1 MRLYSQILSDWLQTG
16 APYSEMDENQRPRLS
31 IAKELMTWG
40 DALSRILA
48 KIDQMLQSPN
58 ITVAQATDVESISD
72 HVGIVIQ
79 GIKEAVR
86 TNDYDR
92 LIASVDRLRE
102 EIATAEASL
111 DRMLRPES
119 SR

>member
-1 MRLYSQILSDWLQTG
+1 
-16 APYSEMDENQRPRLS
+16 MDENQQRWLFVAR
-31 IAKELMTWG
+31 ELMTWG
-40 DALSRILA
+40 AALPRILA
-48 KIDQMLQSPN
+48 KIDEMLQSPN

-79 GIKEAVR
+79 GIREAVR

-102 EIATAEASL
+102 EIAAGDMML
-111 DRMLRPES
+111 DRMLKPG
-119 SR
+119 